1 MARKVEGKRATGLE
15 PATFSL
21 EGCERRTE
29 DVYSQELTSAPTNA
43 CTNACTDGAE
53 IEHRGPAEAVPE
65 AAAGAVRVGDADG
78 AGGHFAEAVAML
90 ARLPLTDTERAEA
103 VRRLLADQTAKGKP

>member
-1 MARKVEGKRATGLE
+1 MGFE
-15 PATFSL
+15 PTTSSL
-21 EGCERRTE
+21 GSCECRTE
-29 DVYSQELTSAPTNA
+29 DVHPQELTSTPANA

-53 IEHRGPAEAVPE
+53 IERGGPAEA
-65 AAAGAVRVGDADG
+65 ATATATGAVITGDADG

-103 VRRLLADQTAKGKP
+103 VRRLLGDQTAKGKP